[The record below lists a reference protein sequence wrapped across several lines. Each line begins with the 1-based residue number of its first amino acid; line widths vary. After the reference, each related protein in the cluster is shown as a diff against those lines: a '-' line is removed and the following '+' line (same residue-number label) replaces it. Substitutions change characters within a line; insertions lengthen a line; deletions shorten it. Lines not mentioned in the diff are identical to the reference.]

1 MQDKSA
7 ILTSETR
14 RTMIPRGNGG
24 PPNLKE
30 DRMTDKTI
38 TVTCPKCG
46 IKITNPVSWFKKPG
60 NCCPGCQ
67 LRFSTERFKKAIEAA
82 EQQA

>member
-1 MQDKSA
+1 MMD
-7 ILTSETR
+7 
-14 RTMIPRGNGG
+14 
-24 PPNLKE
+24 
-30 DRMTDKTI
+30 DKTI

-46 IKITNPVSWFKKPG
+46 VKITNTMSWFKKPG

-67 LRFSTERFKKAIEAA
+67 LRFSTERFGRAIEAA